1 MQARSRAVKALDHA
15 MSGHAGT
22 EASKVFVE
30 ALGLKYLFNAF
41 MGKVR
46 HSCFHSQTPF

>member
-1 MQARSRAVKALDHA
+1 MQVRTRAVKTLDHA
-15 MSGHAGT
+15 MSGHAGS
-22 EASKVFVE
+22 EASRVFVE

-46 HSCFHSQTPF
+46 RS